1 MDRRGYMIC
10 KMSAGNQE
18 FDAKFF
24 DTASA
29 AWMINK
35 KKLGNCTYVYKCTY
49 KHANGKTC
57 DKAAT
62 IQPLVRQDSTMK
74 CWAHRGSMKKK
85 EL

>member
-1 MDRRGYMIC
+1 
-10 KMSAGNQE
+10 MSAGNQE

-49 KHANGKTC
+49 KHANGKSC
-57 DKAAT
+57 GKAVT
-62 IQPLVRQDSTMK
+62 IQSTMN

>member
-1 MDRRGYMIC
+1 MC

-24 DTASA
+24 DDASA
-29 AWMINK
+29 AWMSNK
-35 KKLGNCTYVYKCTY
+35 KKLGDCTYVYKCTY
-49 KHANGKTC
+49 KHANGKAC
-57 DKAAT
+57 GKAVT
-62 IQPLVRQDSTMK
+62 IQSAMH

>member
-1 MDRRGYMIC
+1 MPI
-10 KMSAGNQE
+10 GNQE

-24 DTASA
+24 DDASA
-29 AWMINK
+29 AWMSNK
-35 KKLGNCTYVYKCTY
+35 KKGADCTYVYKCTY

-57 DKAAT
+57 GKAVT
-62 IQPLVRQDSTMK
+62 IQTTMN

>member
-1 MDRRGYMIC
+1 MGSFDYMMF

-24 DTASA
+24 DDASA
-29 AWMINK
+29 AWMSNK
-35 KKLGNCTYVYKCTY
+35 KKRGDCTYVYKCTY
-49 KHANGKTC
+49 THADGKSC
-57 DKAAT
+57 DKAIT
-62 IQPLVRQDSTMK
+62 IHSTMR

>member
-1 MDRRGYMIC
+1 MNTV
-10 KMSAGNQE
+10 GNQE

-29 AWMINK
+29 AWMSNK
-35 KKLGNCTYVYKCTY
+35 KKLDNCTYVYKCTY
-49 KHANGKTC
+49 IHANGKLC
-57 DKAAT
+57 GKAVT
-62 IQPLVRQDSTMK
+62 IQPTMH

>member
-1 MDRRGYMIC
+1 MGSFDYMMF

-24 DTASA
+24 DDASA
-29 AWMINK
+29 AWMSNK
-35 KKLGNCTYVYKCTY
+35 KKRGDCTYVYKCTY
-49 KHANGKTC
+49 THADGKSC
-57 DKAAT
+57 DKVIT
-62 IQPLVRQDSTMK
+62 IHSTMR